1 VQEVYQASGK
11 QYTAVH
17 ALVVLLAIN
26 LITLQEVSMSDIKKM
41 YKTIMADSFPA
52 EMTISF
58 GESKL
63 SYRKRT
69 WKLAEEGAGELIEK
83 GLRYGE
89 NPDQQAAMYQLV
101 RGNLELAG
109 VKFIE
114 PGSGLVSGITEEQ
127 MIQAGKHPGKTNF
140 TDLDNALN
148 ILKFLSDRP
157 AAAIM
162 KHNNPCG
169 VAYGRSTAEAYER
182 ANMADRIAAFGGCLA
197 VNRPLDRQAA
207 ELVNANYLEVVAAPE
222 YEEGALD
229 ILAKR
234 KNLRIVRLEK
244 MADLAKYR
252 DLCFVEFKS
261 LIDGGIIVQQSQ
273 KNGIRSKGDFQQAN
287 AVFKGKEYVTE
298 RSPTE
303 REYDDMLFGW
313 NVEQGVTSNS
323 VIYVKDG
330 VTVGIGTGEQDR
342 VGVAEIA
349 IFKAYTKYA
358 DALCFNRFGVPYKQY
373 ALEAGLGKRDSEA
386 LAEIDSQTQ
395 KCRGGLIGAV
405 MVSDAF
411 FPFRDGVDAGIKEGI
426 TAIVQPGGSDRD
438 HESIIACNEANP
450 KVAMA
455 YTGQRVFKH

>member
-1 VQEVYQASGK
+1 
-11 QYTAVH
+11 
-17 ALVVLLAIN
+17 L
-26 LITLQEVSMSDIKKM
+26 SDIKKM
-41 YKTIMADSFPA
+41 YKTIMADNFPS
-52 EMTISF
+52 EMTITF
-58 GESKL
+58 GDTKL
-63 SYRKRT
+63 SYRKRS
-69 WKLAEEGAGELIEK
+69 WKLVDEGTGEVIEK

-101 RGNLELAG
+101 SGNLELAG

-114 PGSGLVSGITEEQ
+114 PGNGLVSGITEEQ
-127 MIQAGKHPGKTNF
+127 MVQAGKHPGKTNF

-148 ILKFLSDRP
+148 ILKFLADRP

-169 VAYGRSTAEAYER
+169 VAYGGTTAEAYER
-182 ANMADRIAAFGGCLA
+182 ANGADRIAAFGGCLA
-197 VNRPLDRQAA
+197 VNRPMDRQAA

-222 YEEGALD
+222 YEAGALD
-229 ILAKR
+229 ILSKR

-252 DLCFVEFKS
+252 DLSFVEFKS

-273 KNGIRSKGDFQQAN
+273 KNRIRTKNDFQQAK
-287 AVFKGKEYVTE
+287 AVFKGKEYITD
-298 RSPTE
+298 RLPTE

-313 NVEQGVTSNS
+313 NVEQGITSNS
-323 VIYVKDG
+323 VIYVKEG

-358 DALCFNRFGVPYKQY
+358 DGLCFRKYGVPYKQY
-373 ALEAGLGKRDSEA
+373 ELEAGQGKRDRGA
-386 LAEIDSQTQ
+386 LTEIDAQTRRD
-395 KCRGGLIGAV
+395 KGGLIGAV

-438 HESIIACNEANP
+438 HESIIACNEADP
-450 KVAMA
+450 KVAMVF
-455 YTGQRVFKH
+455 TGQRVFKH